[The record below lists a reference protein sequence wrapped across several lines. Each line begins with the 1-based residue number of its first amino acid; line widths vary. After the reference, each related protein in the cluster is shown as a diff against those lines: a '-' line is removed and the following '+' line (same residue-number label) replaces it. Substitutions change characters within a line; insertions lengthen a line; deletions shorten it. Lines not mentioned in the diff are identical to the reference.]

1 MMENVKALLNK
12 NFKEDLNLWI
22 KELEKILE
30 K

>member
-22 KELEKILE
+22 KELEKI
-30 K
+30 